1 MVLNAFATLLT
12 PPGWHCSLTEILTK
26 SAEPAEI
33 LHGRR
38 NIWQNHGTG
47 CFSLHVSTRRKENQG
62 FSWGMGG
69 LTSVEVDIPHL
80 YHIGNTSM

>member
-1 MVLNAFATLLT
+1 MVVGIFGKTMVLVVFLCMLV
-12 PPGWHCSLTEILTK
+12 HDEKRI
-26 SAEPAEI
+26 
-33 LHGRR
+33 R
-38 NIWQNHGTG
+38 
-47 CFSLHVSTRRKENQG
+47 G